1 MFVFIESSTMGELNQ
16 SLTYFLQ
23 ALTLRNLCNLDL
35 AFSQKQL
42 FLSLPCLPLESRH
55 HFHKKQGFNKA
66 SLMIFEN
73 IMKSF
78 KTEEYLK
85 MIYICTKEYGF
96 IVLVV
101 Y

>member
-42 FLSLPCLPLESRH
+42 FPSLPWLPLESRRD
-55 HFHKKQGFNKA
+55 FHKKQ
-66 SLMIFEN
+66 SL
-73 IMKSF
+73 
-78 KTEEYLK
+78 TRLH
-85 MIYICTKEYGF
+85 
-96 IVLVV
+96 
-101 Y
+101 